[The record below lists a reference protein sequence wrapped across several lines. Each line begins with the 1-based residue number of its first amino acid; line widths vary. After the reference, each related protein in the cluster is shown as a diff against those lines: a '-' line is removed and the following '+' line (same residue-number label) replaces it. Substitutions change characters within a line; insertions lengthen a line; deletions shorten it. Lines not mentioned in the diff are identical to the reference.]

1 MSLKPSNQ
9 TNLYGLDFYFQ
20 DFINLFNKNKLP
32 NKILLSGYKGIG
44 KSTLAYHLINYVL
57 SKDEDYS
64 YDFKNNKINSEN
76 KSYKLIQN
84 SSHPNFI
91 LIDIMS
97 EKKNIDIAQIRNM
110 ITNLNKSSF
119 NSKPRFILIDNIE
132 FLNINSINALLKIL
146 EEPNQNTYFILIKN
160 DKKTL
165 STLSSR
171 CINYMIYLT
180 HEESKQIADKL
191 LNGKLEEFLND
202 DLLNY
207 YSTPGNIYNLVKFA
221 ENNKFDLKNIDL
233 KTFLKIII
241 KENYY
246 KKDFI
251 LKILLFDLIE
261 FYFRKINS
269 SFSIDLMNKYSYFL
283 KRISD
288 TKKYNLDEEAL
299 FIEFT
304 KEILDG

>member
-1 MSLKPSNQ
+1 MSLKPLNQ

-64 YDFKNNKINSEN
+64 YDFNNNKINSDN

-84 SSHPNFI
+84 SSHPNFT

-132 FLNINSINALLKIL
+132 FFNLNSINALLKIL
-146 EEPNQNTYFILIKN
+146 EEPPINCFFVLVNNNRKIIP
-160 DKKTL
+160 TL
-165 STLSSR
+165 KSR
-171 CINYMIYLT
+171 CLNFKIDLTNKESHSIANKLINTDTFDLIN
-180 HEESKQIADKL
+180 K
-191 LNGKLEEFLND
+191 
-202 DLLNY
+202 DLLDY
-207 YSTPGNIYNLVKFA
+207 YFTPGKIYNLVKFSN
-221 ENNKFDLKNIDL
+221 ENKINL
-233 KTFLKIII
+233 KTINLEKFLTFIIQ
-241 KENYY
+241 ENYY
-246 KKDFI
+246 KKESPIKYMVFDFVELL
-251 LKILLFDLIE
+251 LKK
-261 FYFRKINS
+261 KINIGNLN
-269 SFSIDLMNKYSYFL
+269 FINKFL
-283 KRISD
+283 KKIGN
-288 TKKYNLDEEAL
+288 TKKLNLDEESL
-299 FIEFT
+299 FIELDS
-304 KEILDG
+304 KILNV

>member
-1 MSLKPSNQ
+1 MSIKPSNQ

-64 YDFKNNKINSEN
+64 YDFKNNKINPDN

-84 SSHPNFI
+84 GSHPNFI

-132 FLNINSINALLKIL
+132 FFNLNSINALLKIL
-146 EEPNQNTYFILIKN
+146 EEPPINCFFVLVNNNRKIIP
-160 DKKTL
+160 TL
-165 STLSSR
+165 KSR
-171 CINYMIYLT
+171 C
-180 HEESKQIADKL
+180 
-191 LNGKLEEFLND
+191 LNFK
-202 DLLNY
+202 
-207 YSTPGNIYNLVKFA
+207 
-221 ENNKFDLKNIDL
+221 IDL
-233 KTFLKIII
+233 TN
-241 KENYY
+241 KESYLIAN
-246 KKDFI
+246 KLINTDA
-251 LKILLFDLIE
+251 FDLIN
-261 FYFRKINS
+261 K
-269 SFSIDLMNKYSYFL
+269 DL
-283 KRISD
+283 
-288 TKKYNLDEEAL
+288 LDYY
-299 FIEFT
+299 ITPGKFT
-304 KEILDG
+304 I

>member
-64 YDFKNNKINSEN
+64 YDFKNNKINSDN

-84 SSHPNFI
+84 GSHPNFI

-97 EKKNIDIAQIRNM
+97 EKINIDIAQIRNM

-132 FLNINSINALLKIL
+132 FFNLNSINAFLKIL
-146 EEPNQNTYFILIKN
+146 EEPPINCFFVLVNNNRKIIP
-160 DKKTL
+160 TL
-165 STLSSR
+165 KSR
-171 CINYMIYLT
+171 CLNFKIDLT
-180 HEESKQIADKL
+180 NEESHSIANKL
-191 LNGKLEEFLND
+191 INTDAFDLINK
-202 DLLNY
+202 DLLDY
-207 YSTPGNIYNLVKFA
+207 YFTPGKIYNLVKFSN
-221 ENNKFDLKNIDL
+221 ENKINL
-233 KTFLKIII
+233 KTINLEKFLTFIIQ
-241 KENYY
+241 ENYY
-246 KKDFI
+246 KKESPIKYMVFDFVELL
-251 LKILLFDLIE
+251 LKK
-261 FYFRKINS
+261 KINIGNLN
-269 SFSIDLMNKYSYFL
+269 FINKFL
-283 KRISD
+283 KKIGN
-288 TKKYNLDEEAL
+288 TKKLNLDEESL
-299 FIEFT
+299 FIELDS
-304 KEILDG
+304 KILNV

>member
-32 NKILLSGYKGIG
+32 SKILLSGYKGIG

-64 YDFKNNKINSEN
+64 YDFKNNKINPDN

-84 SSHPNFI
+84 GSHPNFI

-132 FLNINSINALLKIL
+132 FFNLNSINALLKVL
-146 EEPNQNTYFILIKN
+146 EEPPINCFFVLVNNNRKIIP
-160 DKKTL
+160 TL
-165 STLSSR
+165 KSR
-171 CINYMIYLT
+171 CLNFKIDLTNKESYLIANKLINTDAFDLIN
-180 HEESKQIADKL
+180 K
-191 LNGKLEEFLND
+191 
-202 DLLNY
+202 DLLDY
-207 YSTPGNIYNLVKFA
+207 YFTPGKIYNLVKFSH
-221 ENNKFDLKNIDL
+221 ENKINL
-233 KTFLKIII
+233 KTINLEKFLTFIIQ
-241 KENYY
+241 ENYY
-246 KKDFI
+246 KKESPIKYMVFDFVELL
-251 LKILLFDLIE
+251 LKK
-261 FYFRKINS
+261 KINIGNLN
-269 SFSIDLMNKYSYFL
+269 FINKFL
-283 KRISD
+283 KKIEN
-288 TKKYNLDEEAL
+288 TKKLNLDEESL
-299 FIEFT
+299 FIELDS
-304 KEILDG
+304 KILNV

>member
-64 YDFKNNKINSEN
+64 YDFKNNKINSDN

-84 SSHPNFI
+84 GSHPNFI
-91 LIDIMS
+91 LIDIMN

-132 FLNINSINALLKIL
+132 FLNLNSINALLKVL
-146 EEPNQNTYFILIKN
+146 EEPPINCFFVLVNNNRKIIP
-160 DKKTL
+160 TL
-165 STLSSR
+165 KSR
-171 CINYMIYLT
+171 CLNFKIDLTNKESYLIANKLINTDAFDLIN
-180 HEESKQIADKL
+180 K
-191 LNGKLEEFLND
+191 
-202 DLLNY
+202 DLLDY
-207 YSTPGNIYNLVKFA
+207 YFTPGKIYNLVKFSN
-221 ENNKFDLKNIDL
+221 ENKINL
-233 KTFLKIII
+233 KTINLEKFLTFIIQ
-241 KENYY
+241 ENYY
-246 KKDFI
+246 KKESPIKYMVFDFVELL
-251 LKILLFDLIE
+251 LKK
-261 FYFRKINS
+261 KINIGNLN
-269 SFSIDLMNKYSYFL
+269 FINKFL
-283 KRISD
+283 KKIEN
-288 TKKYNLDEEAL
+288 TKKLNLDEESL
-299 FIEFT
+299 FIELDS
-304 KEILDG
+304 KILNV

>member
-64 YDFKNNKINSEN
+64 YDFKNNKINSDN

-84 SSHPNFI
+84 GSHPNFI
-91 LIDIMS
+91 LIDIMN

-132 FLNINSINALLKIL
+132 FLNLNSINALLKVL
-146 EEPNQNTYFILIKN
+146 EEPPINCFFVLVNNNRKIIP
-160 DKKTL
+160 TL
-165 STLSSR
+165 KSR
-171 CINYMIYLT
+171 CLNFKIDLTNKESYLIANKLINTDAFDLIN
-180 HEESKQIADKL
+180 K
-191 LNGKLEEFLND
+191 
-202 DLLNY
+202 DLLDY
-207 YSTPGNIYNLVKFA
+207 YFTPGKIYNLVKFSN
-221 ENNKFDLKNIDL
+221 ENKINLKSINLEKFL
-233 KTFLKIII
+233 TFIIQ
-241 KENYY
+241 ENYY
-246 KKDFI
+246 KKESPIKYMVFDFVELL
-251 LKILLFDLIE
+251 LKK
-261 FYFRKINS
+261 KINIGNLN
-269 SFSIDLMNKYSYFL
+269 FINKFL
-283 KRISD
+283 KKIGN
-288 TKKYNLDEEAL
+288 TKKLNLDEESL
-299 FIEFT
+299 FIELDS
-304 KEILDG
+304 KILNV